1 MPVNARRPPP
11 AARRFGYLIAAAVTA
26 AMLYLIDVWPG
37 WQELP
42 FLTDDTKQVLW
53 LVNVSLV
60 ASISANVVYVAYDP
74 AWLKS
79 LGDLVTTGIGLTVL
93 ARLWQVF
100 PFDFSGY
107 SFNWDAL
114 ARFVLVVA
122 IVGSIIGI
130 LVQFVSLV
138 RLAIDGGARAGR
150 RGAMGR

>member
-1 MPVNARRPPP
+1 VAGL
-11 AARRFGYLIAAAVTA
+11 AGAAV
-26 AMLYLIDVWPG
+26 PHR
-37 WQELP
+37 
-42 FLTDDTKQVLW
+42 DDTKQVLW

-60 ASISANVVYVAYDP
+60 ASIFANVVYVAYDP
-74 AWLKS
+74 AWLTS

-100 PFDFSGY
+100 PFDFSGS

-138 RLAIDGGARAGR
+138 RLAIDGGARAGHRGGMGPVTVAGLR
-150 RGAMGR
+150 RGVPKDPDA